1 MITIIVSVCIVI
13 SIMILLMFLVLKRTV
28 KLVNDSSKTY
38 FINTIKEYDEIIDKK
53 QEKLNELNK
62 TLEQEQIKNQA
73 DLKENQNEVDNS
85 YITLKTPSYIDENF
99 FENYKKVND
108 TFNIDK
114 EKIINK
120 FIKEYVKNN
129 DEKIYDTLINLKEKI
144 KFDVIYK
151 IIKSDDTEINN
162 YLNEL
167 LTSEE
172 KKYLEQYKK
181 SQDKFDIMSFI
192 SYINEQIDKTS
203 PIIYVRIGNRYE
215 NYNQINKYIKTVYD
229 EKIYTGMIIIY
240 KGKIYDYSLDGR

>member
-28 KLVNDSSKTY
+28 KIVNDSSKKY

>member
-1 MITIIVSVCIVI
+1 
-13 SIMILLMFLVLKRTV
+13 MFLVLKRTV
-28 KLVNDSSKTY
+28 KIVNDSSKKY

>member
-1 MITIIVSVCIVI
+1 MITIIISVCIVI
-13 SIMILLMFLVLKRTV
+13 SVMILLMFLVLKRTV

-53 QEKLNELNK
+53 QEKLEELNK
-62 TLEQEQIKNQA
+62 TIEEEKNKKQ
-73 DLKENQNEVDNS
+73 DENSSNENQIDNS
-85 YITLKTPSYIDENF
+85 YITLKTPSYIDEDF

-114 EKIINK
+114 EQIINK
-120 FIKEYVKNN
+120 FIKEYAKNN
-129 DEKIYDTLINLKEKI
+129 DNETYETLIKIKEKI

-151 IIKSDDTEINN
+151 IIKSDDNQTYK

-167 LTSEE
+167 LAPKE
-172 KKYLEQYKK
+172 KKYLEEFKK
-181 SQDKFDIMSFI
+181 IQEKFDITSFL
-192 SYINEQIDKTS
+192 SYINGQIDKTS
-203 PIIYVRIGNRYE
+203 PIIYIKIGNKYE
-215 NYNQINKYIKTVYD
+215 NYDQINKNIKTVYD

>member
-53 QEKLNELNK
+53 QEKLEELNK
-62 TLEQEQIKNQA
+62 TIEEEKN
-73 DLKENQNEVDNS
+73 KNIVEYTSNENQIDNS
-85 YITLKTPSYIDENF
+85 YITLKTPSYIDEDF

-114 EKIINK
+114 EQIINK

-129 DEKIYDTLINLKEKI
+129 DNEKYNTLVKLKEKI
-144 KFDVIYK
+144 NFDVIYE
-151 IIKSDDTEINN
+151 IVKSDEKQIVK

-167 LTSEE
+167 LTPNE
-172 KKYLEQYKK
+172 KEYLEQYREKE
-181 SQDKFDIMSFI
+181 QKFDITSFI
-192 SYINEQIDKTS
+192 SYINEQLDKTS
-203 PIIYVRIGNRYE
+203 PIIYVRIGNKYE
-215 NYNQINKYIKTVYD
+215 NYDQINQNIKTVYD

>member
-28 KLVNDSSKTY
+28 KIVNDSSKKY

-62 TLEQEQIKNQA
+62 TLEHEQIKNQA

>member
-1 MITIIVSVCIVI
+1 
-13 SIMILLMFLVLKRTV
+13 MFLVLKRTV
-28 KLVNDSSKTY
+28 KIVNDSSKKY

-203 PIIYVRIGNRYE
+203 PIIYVRIGNKYE

>member
-28 KLVNDSSKTY
+28 KIVNDSSKKY

-203 PIIYVRIGNRYE
+203 PIIYVRIGNKYE